1 MPRTAAPDAP
11 AREPLITP
19 EVLNEIVDLDPYER
33 AQLLEQSAA
42 EGRALPTIVLPEE
55 DPEYVAALGQ
65 LAPTQ
70 AELDAGRFGQHRRQA
85 EEMREHFATC
95 PRRPYFNTSK
105 EIESVEIN
113 GYIFEVPYRR
123 EVLLPDEAIR
133 IIREKEL
140 APERYAL
147 KAQIYANRLHKPTRY
162 ARDVSTLP
170 WAAE

>member
-1 MPRTAAPDAP
+1 MPSRTAAPDAP

-55 DPEYVAALGQ
+55 DPEYVAALGR

-105 EIESVEIN
+105 EIDSVEIN
-113 GYIFEVPYRR
+113 GYIFEVPYRH
-123 EVLLPDEAIR
+123 EVPLPDEAIR

-147 KAQIYANRLHKPTRY
+147 KERIYTNRLRKPTRA

-170 WAAE
+170 WS